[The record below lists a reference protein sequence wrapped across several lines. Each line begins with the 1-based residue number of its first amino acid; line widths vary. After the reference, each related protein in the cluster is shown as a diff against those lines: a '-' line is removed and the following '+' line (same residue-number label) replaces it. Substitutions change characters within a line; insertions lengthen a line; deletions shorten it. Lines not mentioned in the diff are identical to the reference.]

1 MFESLR
7 YDPTARRLLLVAGLL
22 LALALALGA
31 ITVIGNAPPPATPL
45 PPTPTATATAT
56 PRPTATATPIPTATV
71 PQLDTPVPTD
81 PPRADRAASPTAAA
95 ASGGSDNP
103 TDLMPTPPA
112 EGNGASAG
120 SDGGPAVVG
129 PPFLTP
135 LARPIRYV
143 AIGASDTVGV
153 GATDPATQ
161 AWPAVLA
168 AHLPADTR
176 FTRAARG
183 GIVLGDAL
191 KVEVSQAVAAKPT
204 LITVWLA
211 ANDITRQVPLP
222 TYQGQLDTLLTRLTG
237 ETRAQIVLLDL
248 PDLSLVLSPKL
259 VPGGSAELRA
269 DVQNWN
275 RIIAATAA
283 PYGDRVLVV
292 DLFPQSGL
300 ITADSSVVSADG
312 WHPSTTGYAA
322 IGAAVYAQMQ
332 AAGLVGAP

>member
-22 LALALALGA
+22 VLVAVVLGT
-31 ITVIGNAPPPATPL
+31 ITVISNAPPPATPV

-56 PRPTATATPIPTATV
+56 PRPTATDTPIPSATV

-81 PPRADRAASPTAAA
+81 PPRATLASPTAEGGSA
-95 ASGGSDNP
+95 GSDNP
-103 TDLMPTPPA
+103 TDLIPTA
-112 EGNGASAG
+112 TAAGDGSSAG
-120 SDGGPAVVG
+120 TT
-129 PPFLTP
+129 PFLTT

-168 AHLPADTR
+168 ARLPSDTR

-191 KVEVSQAVAAKPT
+191 KVEVSQAIAAKPS

-222 TYQGQLDTLLTRLTG
+222 TYQEQLDTLLTRLTG
-237 ETRAQIVLLDL
+237 ETQAQIVLLNL

-275 RIIAATAA
+275 RIIVATAA

-292 DLFPQSGL
+292 DLFAQSSL
-300 ITADSSVVSADG
+300 ITSDSSVVSGDN
-312 WHPSTTGYAA
+312 WHPSTKGYAA
-322 IGAAVYAQMQ
+322 IAEAVYAQMQ

>member
-7 YDPTARRLLLVAGLL
+7 YDPTARRLLLIAGLL
-22 LALALALGA
+22 VAVALVLGA
-31 ITVIGNAPPPATPL
+31 ISAISNAPPPATPV
-45 PPTPTATATAT
+45 PPTATATATAT
-56 PRPTATATPIPTATV
+56 PRPTATATPIPSATV

-81 PPRADRAASPTAAA
+81 PPRADLAGPTAEAQ
-95 ASGGSDNP
+95 SGGSDNP
-103 TDLMPTPPA
+103 TDLIPTPTA
-112 EGNGASAG
+112 GDGVSAG
-120 SDGGPAVVG
+120 TGGGTVAVAT
-129 PPFLTP
+129 PFLTP

-153 GATDPATQ
+153 GANDPATQ

-168 AHLPADTR
+168 TRLPADTR

-191 KVEVSQAVAAKPT
+191 KVEVGQAIAAKPT

-211 ANDITRQVPLP
+211 ANDITRQVPLA

-237 ETRAQIVLLDL
+237 ETQAQIVLLNL

-269 DVQNWN
+269 TVQNWN
-275 RIIAATAA
+275 RIIAGTAA
-283 PYGDRVLVV
+283 PYGDRVLLV
-292 DLFPQSGL
+292 DLFPQSDR
-300 ITADSSVVSADG
+300 ITTDSSVVSGDN
-312 WHPSTTGYAA
+312 WHPSTKGYAA
-322 IGAAVYAQMQ
+322 IADYVYGQMQ

>member
-31 ITVIGNAPPPATPL
+31 ITAISNAPPPATPL

-56 PRPTATATPIPTATV
+56 PRPTATDTPIPTATV

-81 PPRADRAASPTAAA
+81 PPRAERATSPTAAA
-95 ASGGSDNP
+95 VSGGSDNP
-103 TDLMPTPPA
+103 TDPIPTPTA
-112 EGNGASAG
+112 AGNGASAG
-120 SDGGPAVVG
+120 SDGAATVAT
-129 PPFLTP
+129 PFLTP

-222 TYQGQLDTLLTRLTG
+222 IYQGQLDTLLTRLTG

-275 RIIAATAA
+275 RLIAATAA
-283 PYGDRVLVV
+283 PYGDRVLLV
-292 DLFPQSGL
+292 DLFPQSDL
-300 ITADSSVVSADG
+300 NTADSSVVSADG

-322 IGAAVYAQMQ
+322 IAAAVYAQMQ